1 MPEQKAQLIEKLTGV
16 YASKRSYYTELK
28 EKIAEISK
36 RNSQL
41 EIINELAQEFN
52 ISLPKDCLDNTAKK
66 IFDQAGQIFYL
77 KRIIILTLKGGRL
90 FASYCHPL
98 DERCRRGKEISRS
111 AGKTLWE
118 SITGERQLVWFRD
131 SGSEDDYLTG
141 LGLEVAVISPLITQ
155 NKIYGLFIVGS
166 DRQTTYDPLDLAFLQ
181 QLANQLAIYLQDG
194 ALFAEVNRAKSEWE
208 ATFKAV
214 RDSIVL
220 LDRELQILRVNL
232 AALQFCGLPE
242 DEILGKKYCD
252 IFCTVKGNCSDCS
265 IKEALETGETATTQR
280 QLEDGRVLEMYA
292 YPAFQQIRDLG
303 VVVYLKDITERLKM
317 QVQLLQAARLAALGE
332 MAAGVAHELNTPLAV
347 IIGDAQLLMR
357 GLPETD
363 RRYKIL
369 EDIKACGLR
378 CKRIVRGLLTFSRQ
392 EQYVFE
398 PLSLNS
404 VVDEALKLVSYHI
417 ETDNIEMVLDL
428 SEDLPPIEGNAQQLE
443 QVIVNLL
450 LNAKQSFEKKTEGR
464 RIVVQTGFDEERNQ
478 VFVKV
483 IDNGKGVPQQIIT
496 KIFDPFFTSK
506 GGGGTGLGLSVSL
519 GIVQKHGG
527 TIAVESE
534 PGKGS
539 TFTVY
544 LPPSPT
550 PTDGGSENGGGRKET
565 ADGE

>member
-1 MPEQKAQLIEKLTGV
+1 MPEHKAQLIEKLTGV

-28 EKIAEISK
+28 EKIAEITK

-41 EIINELAQEFN
+41 EIINDLAQEFN
-52 ISLPKDCLDNTAKK
+52 INLPKDCLNNTVKK
-66 IFDQAGQIFYL
+66 IFDRAGQIFYL
-77 KRIIILTLKGGRL
+77 KRIIILTLKGDRL
-90 FASYCHPL
+90 VVSYCHPL
-98 DERCRRGKEISRS
+98 DECCRKGEEISRS
-111 AGKTLWE
+111 VGNGLWK
-118 SITGERQLVWFRD
+118 SIALGRQLVWLRD
-131 SGSEDDYLTG
+131 NGFEDTYLTG

-214 RDSIVL
+214 RDIIIVV
-220 LDRELQILRVNL
+220 DRELHVLRVNL
-232 AALQFCGLPE
+232 AATQFCGLSE
-242 DEILGKKYCD
+242 EKILGKKYCD
-252 IFCTVKGNCSDCS
+252 VFCTLKDKCFECN
-265 IKEALETGETATTQR
+265 IKEALETGETSNSQR
-280 QLEDGRVLEMYA
+280 QLDDGRVMELFA

-303 VVVYLKDITERLKM
+303 VVIYVRDITERLKM

-357 GLPETD
+357 SLPETD
-363 RRYKIL
+363 QKYKIL
-369 EDIKACGLR
+369 NDIKSCGLR

-392 EQYVFE
+392 EQYVFQT
-398 PLSLNS
+398 LSLNS
-404 VVDEALKLVSYHI
+404 VVDEAMKLVSYYI
-417 ETDNIEMVLDL
+417 ETDNIEIILDL
-428 SEDLPPIEGNAQQLE
+428 SEDLPPIEGNSQQLE
-443 QVIVNLL
+443 QVLVNLL
-450 LNAKQSFEKKTEGR
+450 LNARQSFDKIARKER
-464 RIVVQTGFDEERNQ
+464 RIVVQTGFNEERNQ
-478 VFVKV
+478 AFIKV
-483 IDNGKGVPQQIIT
+483 IDNGRGIPQQIIT
-496 KIFDPFFTSK
+496 RIFDPFFTSK
-506 GGGGTGLGLSVSL
+506 GEGNGTGLGLSVSL

-544 LPPSPT
+544 LPPSQNNVE
-550 PTDGGSENGGGRKET
+550 DGNGGEGRK
-565 ADGE
+565 